1 MNPKKMNRKDAEET
15 GILGL
20 VIKRI
25 FQSLGIVFMFL
36 VLFLSWASQSRSG
49 LSVGSGSTTQQ
60 CSSNGFKW
68 RAW

>member
-49 LSVGSGSTTQQ
+49 LTWVAGQLPSSVRATGLSG
-60 CSSNGFKW
+60 
-68 RAW
+68 